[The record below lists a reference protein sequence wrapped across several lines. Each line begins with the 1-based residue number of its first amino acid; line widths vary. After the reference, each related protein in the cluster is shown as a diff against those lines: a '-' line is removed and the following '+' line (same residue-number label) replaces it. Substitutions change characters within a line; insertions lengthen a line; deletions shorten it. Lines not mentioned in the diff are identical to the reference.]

1 MHALGPEVV
10 RWLRA
15 RVKVLDFHADFIRAA
30 FADDIQIAALSV
42 PRGSAKT
49 WIAGMLAAAGI
60 TPGSPLWEPS
70 IETLVVSGSLEQS
83 RTLLGFVKEALGEDL
98 EEHYRVLDSGQRLAV
113 THKATSTRL
122 RVLSSSG
129 KRAMGLANFGTIYA
143 DEPGSWELRGGQL
156 LHDALRQSLGK
167 RPGQRLVLIGTRA
180 PAPDGSWWPGLLDAG
195 SGAGVHV
202 TVRTAP
208 RDEPWDAWPTIRK
221 VNPLLMH
228 NASLRA
234 TILRERDE
242 ARRNPT
248 LRPAFEAYR
257 LNRQVDVYSDPLV
270 PVEVWRAVEARE
282 APPRSGRPIV
292 GMDLGGERAWSAA
305 WCLWPNGRS
314 ECYAVCPGIP
324 DLAERERADAMP
336 RGLYRRLAEDGV
348 LIVDEDLHVSR
359 PSVLVD
365 HLVAEGI
372 RPEVVLC
379 DRFAIGTLRD
389 AVAGR
394 WPIRDRVTRWSEAT
408 EDVAGFR
415 QVAADGPLS
424 IAPHCRAL
432 ARTSIGQATVKSD
445 DQGSARLEKRRHGRS
460 RDDVAVAGVL
470 AAGELARRRR
480 RPPRRAPRSSLT
492 FEGR

>member
-1 MHALGPEVV
+1 MHALGHRVV

-15 RVKVLDFHADFIRAA
+15 RTKVLEFHREFIRSA
-30 FADDIQIAALSV
+30 FAEDIQIAALSV

-49 WIAGMLAAAGI
+49 WIAGQLAACGI
-60 TPGSPLWEPS
+60 TPGSPLWEPG

-83 RTLLGFVKEALGEDL
+83 RVLLAFVKEALGEAIDD
-98 EEHYRVLDSGQRLAV
+98 YRVLDSGQRLAV
-113 THKATSTRL
+113 THRATGTKL

-129 KRAMGLANFGTIYA
+129 KRAMGLANFSTIYA

-156 LHDALRQSLGK
+156 MHDALRQSLGK
-167 RPGQRLVLIGTRA
+167 RLGQRLVLIGTRA

-195 SGAGVHV
+195 SGSGTHV
-202 TVRTAP
+202 TVRSAP
-208 RDEPWDAWPTIRK
+208 REEAWDAWSTIRK
-221 VNPLLMH
+221 VNPLVMH
-228 NASLRA
+228 NESLRK

-257 LNRQVDVYSDPLV
+257 LNRQVDVFSDPLV
-270 PVEVWRAVEARE
+270 PVEVWRAVEVRE
-282 APPRSGRPIV
+282 VPPRSGRPVV
-292 GMDLGGERAWSAA
+292 GMDLGGERSWSAA

-314 ECYAVCPGIP
+314 ECFAVCPGIP
-324 DLAERERADAMP
+324 ELGERERADAQP
-336 RGLYRRLAEDGV
+336 QGLYRRLADDGV

-359 PSVLVD
+359 PSVLVE

-372 RPEVVLC
+372 RPEVVIC

-415 QVAADGPLS
+415 QIAADGPLS
-424 IAPHCRAL
+424 IASHCRGL

-445 DQGSARLEKRRHGRS
+445 DQGNARLEKRRHGRS

-470 AAGELARRRR
+470 AAGEIARRRR